1 MIKLNYRKAFEWL
14 KRTLKMHTFPIFF
27 VLFLLIPI
35 IEIFFLI
42 KVGEIIG
49 AFPTIILVVL
59 TAVIGAGL
67 LRQQGLSTL
76 ARFQQNLSTGKLPAQ
91 EMVEGIML
99 AVGGALLMTP
109 GFVTD
114 AMGFLCLLPFS
125 RKFIAARVIK
135 SGSAKFTAG
144 MSGDFTSNAGGFYE
158 DSHPNSDNDIVEG
171 EYTEI
176 VDDPKVI
183 SSSNKSDQNKTPK
196 DN

>member
-1 MIKLNYRKAFEWL
+1 MRAYTVFA
-14 KRTLKMHTFPIFF
+14 
-27 VLFLLIPI
+27 VLFLIIPI

-76 ARFQQNLSTGKLPAQ
+76 ARLQQNMGQGKIPAQ
-91 EMVEGIML
+91 EMIEGVLL

-114 AMGFLCLLPFS
+114 TIGFLCLLPFS
-125 RKFIAARVIK
+125 RKFIAKDIIK
-135 SGSAKFTAG
+135 RSAEKMKANINVQ
-144 MSGDFTSNAGGFYE
+144 MGGFSQGAQNAQWGQE
-158 DSHPNSDNDIVEG
+158 ADIVEG
-171 EYTEI
+171 EFTV
-176 VDDPKVI
+176 VDE
-183 SSSNKSDQNKTPK
+183 NKPELEPMNKK
-196 DN
+196 K

>member
-1 MIKLNYRKAFEWL
+1 MRS
-14 KRTLKMHTFPIFF
+14 FPIFF
-27 VLFLLIPI
+27 VLFLVIPI

-42 KVGEIIG
+42 KVGEVIG
-49 AFPTIILVVL
+49 ALPTIILVVL
-59 TAVIGAGL
+59 TAVIGAWL

-76 ARFQQNLSTGKLPAQ
+76 ARFQQNLSTGKIPAQ

-114 AMGFLCLLPFS
+114 TMGFLCLLPFS
-125 RKFIAARVIK
+125 RKFMAARVIK
-135 SGSAKFTAG
+135 RSSAKFTEG
-144 MSGDFTSNAGGFYE
+144 MSGGGFGGGAGGFYHE
-158 DSHPNSDNDIVEG
+158 SHSSSDNNIVEG

-176 VDDPKVI
+176 EDDPAI
-183 SSSNKSDQNKTPK
+183 LSNDQSSDQKSAPK

>member
-1 MIKLNYRKAFEWL
+1 MR
-14 KRTLKMHTFPIFF
+14 TFPLFF
-27 VLFLLIPI
+27 ILFLVIPI

-42 KVGEIIG
+42 KVGEVIG

-76 ARFQQNLSTGKLPAQ
+76 ARFQQNLSSGKLPAQ
-91 EMVEGIML
+91 ELVEGIML

-114 AMGFLCLLPFS
+114 TMGFLCLLPFS
-125 RKFIAARVIK
+125 RKFIAANIIK
-135 SGSAKFTAG
+135 RSTAKFTAG
-144 MSGDFTSNAGGFYE
+144 MSGGFSGGFSGQAGGFYN
-158 DSHPNSDNDIVEG
+158 DQNSTDPNVVEG

-176 VDDPKVI
+176 EEDVAQLGQTNQTKN
-183 SSSNKSDQNKTPK
+183 NKN
-196 DN
+196 

>member
-1 MIKLNYRKAFEWL
+1 MRSSS
-14 KRTLKMHTFPIFF
+14 IFF
-27 VLFLLIPI
+27 VLFLVIPI

-42 KVGEIIG
+42 KVGEVIG

-76 ARFQQNLSTGKLPAQ
+76 ARFQQNISAGKLPAQ

-114 AMGFLCLLPFS
+114 TMGFLCLLPFS
-125 RKFIAARVIK
+125 RKYIAANIIK
-135 SGSAKFTAG
+135 RSGAKISAG
-144 MSGDFTSNAGGFYE
+144 MSGGFTGSAGGFYQQANHRADE
-158 DSHPNSDNDIVEG
+158 DVVEG
-171 EYTEI
+171 EFTE
-176 VDDPKVI
+176 VEDDPVVI
-183 SSSNKSDQNKTPK
+183 SHNKKPDTNPDKNSHN
-196 DN
+196 